1 MHPFD
6 ADTAVAAVAESRFAA
21 RVTGRW
27 TTPAGTVNGGYLLAM
42 CMQALGQVLPFPDPL
57 AVSAHFLRRAQA
69 GEPAQL
75 VTELLRA
82 GRGHATGEVALGQGG
97 REIVRAIGTYT
108 ELDGR
113 GRSRV
118 DGGPPQLPPPGE
130 VPDLL
135 LGIDLPGVTIAE
147 RVEFR
152 APKRPGWLDG
162 APSGRAHVEFWA
174 RLRGGREPDLTA
186 LAFLVDA
193 AAPAVLEL
201 GEMSS
206 RTIELT
212 VHLRAR
218 PAPGWLACRM
228 STRYVIGGYHEE
240 DMELWDSAG
249 QLVAQ
254 SRQLALLA

>member
-97 REIVRAIGTYT
+97 REIVRAGPPFRGTPG
-108 ELDGR
+108 LGVPGR
-113 GRSRV
+113 YPAA
-118 DGGPPQLPPPGE
+118 GGPFAMRRFKATFGRACPGE
-130 VPDLL
+130 LTGEEGPCSGGLT
-135 LGIDLPGVTIAE
+135 GE
-147 RVEFR
+147 RPR
-152 APKRPGWLDG
+152 AGEG
-162 APSGRAHVEFWA
+162 
-174 RLRGGREPDLTA
+174 LRGG
-186 LAFLVDA
+186 
-193 AAPAVLEL
+193 
-201 GEMSS
+201 
-206 RTIELT
+206 
-212 VHLRAR
+212 
-218 PAPGWLACRM
+218 
-228 STRYVIGGYHEE
+228 
-240 DMELWDSAG
+240 
-249 QLVAQ
+249 
-254 SRQLALLA
+254 